1 MIDYL
6 GTRVSRPPTNGSRAR
21 IWLACLSAVLIVLFG
36 GMSVL
41 AGLGSSPRMDQIVVL
56 TPNEETADSAEQLNA
71 RLTRARRQL
80 ARLRPRGVYIVVDIF
95 HNKLHVYRNDELLRS
110 VVCSTGTG
118 IVLRDPRSGR
128 EWVFDTPL
136 GERTIQ
142 RKVRNPVWA
151 KPDWAFIE
159 DGYLPPE
166 DPNERFDP
174 YSLGRFGLYMGDG
187 YIIHGTLFE
196 SLLGQR
202 VTHGCIRLGDQDLEY
217 VYYNAPLGTK
227 VYLY

>member
-6 GTRVSRPPTNGSRAR
+6 GARVSRPPMNGSRAR
-21 IWLACLSAVLIVLFG
+21 IWLVCLSAVLIVLFG

-41 AGLGSSPRMDQIVVL
+41 AFLGSSPRMDPIVVI
-56 TPNEETADSAEQLNA
+56 TPNEETSGSAEQLNA
-71 RLTRARRQL
+71 RLTHARRQL

-95 HNKLHVYRNDELLRS
+95 HNKLHVYRNGELLRS
-110 VVCSTGTG
+110 AVCSTGTG

-159 DGYLPPE
+159 DGFLPPE

-196 SLLGQR
+196 SLLGRR